1 MLGGLTAEDSLQN
14 VQGVPGL
21 SRIPLLGNLFKS
33 RRSSATK
40 RQFMIFL
47 RPIILRDAATE
58 AAVSNEK
65 YNFLRAEQLKMREN
79 RELKFREHQPVL
91 PELPPLDTDVRA
103 PRAQDALLQPP
114 VAAPQTPDGFE
125 SDQPRD

>member
-1 MLGGLTAEDSLQN
+1 MLVLGGLTSEDMSQA

-33 RRSSATK
+33 RRSGVTK
-40 RQFMIFL
+40 RQIMIFL

-79 RELKFREHQPVL
+79 RELKFRDQQPVL
-91 PELPPLDTDVRA
+91 PELPSMDRDVRV
-103 PRAQDALLQPP
+103 PRAQDAQERPRCCSPP
-114 VAAPQTPDGFE
+114 RWV
-125 SDQPRD
+125 R